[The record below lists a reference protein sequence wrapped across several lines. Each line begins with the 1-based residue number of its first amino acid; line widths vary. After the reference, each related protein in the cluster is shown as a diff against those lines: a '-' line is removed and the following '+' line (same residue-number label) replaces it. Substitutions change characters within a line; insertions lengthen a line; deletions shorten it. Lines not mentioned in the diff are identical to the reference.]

1 MPEIHPHTER
11 LELDNGALARAV
23 AQVPAGEVPRQTLAW
38 LDERRVCIELV
49 APRAPRSEW
58 LWYSAAAARRAGLR
72 TERLAPLVRS
82 GQLGECFYVA
92 YDVGDALP
100 LADYRQHLGL
110 PLSRAFDLLTGIARA
125 LDTVVGDGLYPT
137 EVGPGSIFVDPHGRP
152 LLTDLGVA
160 REALGNPP
168 AEVDVNAAWVAPEVL
183 SSGLPSQRSA
193 VYSFGALA
201 YTLLIGAR
209 PHHGTADQIAL
220 ADPPSAHEVRPD
232 LPESLD
238 RVIATAMARDP
249 GGRYRSAT
257 EALDMVEIVL
267 HDALSA
273 PAREPRRR
281 FARPPRPARA
291 NGRPAAP
298 AAPVAPAPPEPE
310 AVQRPKRRRPVLAG
324 VLVLAAA
331 AAGAVGGVLLGGE
344 EEPAP
349 VKPGRIAS
357 GDVAM
362 RVPVGWRGSSTA
374 VGALEAHPEGD
385 RRSGLTLEP
394 VDEPVAPDEQAGP
407 VRLGNI
413 EAWRDDGVQVQG
425 ARSAVSYVIPT
436 SDGKLVATCRASSG
450 AEPGTLALCER
461 TLSTLRLP
469 AATNLP
475 LADVVAQQEAWR
487 AATNRLNEQRAQAR
501 RSLAAADRPFGQ
513 GLAAQALQRVHERAA
528 TRFDRLPGG
537 ADVAAAARRTA
548 AAYGA
553 LARAAGA
560 DSRSRWHA
568 AVERVRRGEAALRRA
583 LDAA

>member
-1 MPEIHPHTER
+1 MPDVHPHAER

-23 AQVPAGEVPRQTLAW
+23 EQVPAGEVPRQTLAW
-38 LDERRVCIELV
+38 LDKRRVCIELV

-100 LADYRQHLGL
+100 LADYRQHPGFS
-110 PLSRAFDLLTGIARA
+110 LSHAFDLLTGIARA
-125 LDTVVGDGLYPT
+125 LDGVVRDGLYPT
-137 EVGPGSIFVDPHGRP
+137 EVGPGSVFVDPQGRP

-160 REALGNPP
+160 REGLGNPP
-168 AEVDVNAAWVAPEVL
+168 AEVDANAAWVAPEVL

-201 YTLLIGAR
+201 YTLLTGAP
-209 PHHGTADQIAL
+209 PHQGTADEIAS
-220 ADPPSAHEVRPD
+220 ADPPSAHAVRPD

-249 GGRYRSAT
+249 GRRYRSAT

-281 FARPPRPARA
+281 FARPPRPARP

-298 AAPVAPAPPEPE
+298 APPEPR
-310 AVQRPKRRRPVLAG
+310 AVERPKRRRPVLAG

-349 VKPGRIAS
+349 VKPGRIVS

-385 RRSGLTLEP
+385 GRSGLTLEP

-407 VRLGNI
+407 VRLGSI
-413 EAWRDDGVQVQG
+413 EAWRDEGVQVQG
-425 ARSAVSYVIPT
+425 ARSAVRYVIPT
-436 SDGKLVATCRASSG
+436 SDGKLVATCRASSR

-469 AATNLP
+469 AASNLP
-475 LADVVAQQEAWR
+475 LADVVAQQEAWQ
-487 AATNRLNEQRAQAR
+487 AATNRLNERRAQAR

-513 GLAAQALQRVHERAA
+513 GLAAEALQRVHERAA
-528 TRFDRLPGG
+528 TRFAGLPGG

-560 DSRSRWHA
+560 DSRSRWRA
-568 AVERVRRGEAALRRA
+568 AVERVRRSEAALRRA